1 MTIDG
6 DEVSTEEQVIT
17 LTVVNLF
24 SELPIGIRKYTLQ
37 DGNEVNLSGATF
49 SLQKKILQTVIKR
62 SLRKNNGF
70 RVAHF
75 ILDQPGQYRM
85 VEDSGP
91 LGYDT
96 IAGNYEFTVDKYG
109 KIHYDGKM
117 WINKVKNGR

>member
-1 MTIDG
+1 MNVENNLANRSHFRGIVTIDG

-49 SLQKKILQTVIKR
+49 SLQRKILQTVIKR

-70 RVAHF
+70 RGSPFYIRSARS
-75 ILDQPGQYRM
+75 IP
-85 VEDSGP
+85 
-91 LGYDT
+91 
-96 IAGNYEFTVDKYG
+96 
-109 KIHYDGKM
+109 
-117 WINKVKNGR
+117 NGRRFRSIGV